1 MILID
6 LRGLPGRKV
15 CRLRLVKPYIWWP
28 AEREARVDSRFW
40 SILQESF
47 YYSYHRIG
55 VRFSE
60 HRVLRW
66 GALRL
71 SLGGVP
77 ILPYFERYLGLVAF
91 LSERSQ
97 YVREWSTTFY
107 STVFIETD
115 RSYIQIMFD
124 CGRWRMTR
132 DTLARRFGLQISED
146 PMYLHTLAYR
156 DAEPLRHAHEAF
168 FPPEEDVRILF
179 TEPFLPGTPRTPD
192 RLTPVAYTIHM
203 ALRTSLLFR

>member
-1 MILID
+1 VILRD

-15 CRLRLVKPYIWWP
+15 CRLRSVKPYIWWL

-40 SILQESF
+40 SILQKSF
-47 YYSYHRIG
+47 YYSYHRTG

-60 HRVLRW
+60 HRILRW
-66 GALRL
+66 GALL
-71 SLGGVP
+71 VSPGGVP

-91 LSERSQ
+91 LSDRSQ

-107 STVFIETD
+107 STVFVEAD

-124 CGRWRMTR
+124 CGRWRMTC
-132 DTLARRFGLQISED
+132 DTLARHFGLQISED
-146 PMYLHTLAYR
+146 PMYLNTLAYR
-156 DAEPLRHAHEAF
+156 DAEPLRHAF

-179 TEPFLPGTPRTPD
+179 TEPFLPGTLGTPD

-203 ALRTSLLFR
+203 ALRRSLLFR